1 MKLQGTILKECGILL
16 PLLVQFSTAIALNK
30 AISPQPY
37 NTWTT
42 PLMLLL
48 CPNLPILLC
57 DKLKALDNT

>member
-37 NTWTT
+37 NT
-42 PLMLLL
+42 M
-48 CPNLPILLC
+48 
-57 DKLKALDNT
+57 DNSIDAITMPKPTVSPCEQA